1 MNTRVL
7 RQLLGKLGGLLL
19 TLFLASVL
27 IFSAMLLTPGDPVF
41 TIAGSVRPTPEM
53 IAAIQEQYH
62 LDQPVW
68 VQYLSWIGGVFSG
81 DLGTSFVYKTPVAEL
96 IAPRIGI
103 TALLVLYT
111 LVLIVVFG
119 LGSGI
124 LAATRGRA
132 VDRTV
137 LVTTSFGM
145 ALPTFVVAILLIW
158 IFGRVLGWFPVYG
171 AGSGLLDNL
180 YHLTLP
186 AISLAVL
193 YIAYI
198 SRITRGAIVGQ
209 QHAEHVETAL
219 VRGIPRVAHLPP
231 ACLPERVAADPLGLG
246 RHGRRALRGL
256 GDRRTGVRHRRTGVA
271 ADRSS
276 GAQGRAGRPGDIAAA
291 RDRVRRA
298 QCSRRRGD
306 RCDRS
311 RLRPSR
317 GVSHERRPARRWA
330 CSPARPP
337 CRRA

>member
-19 TLFLASVL
+19 TLFLASVV
-27 IFSAMLLTPGDPVF
+27 IFSAMLLTPGDPVS

-53 IAAIQEQYH
+53 IAAIREQYH

-68 VQYLSWIGGVFSG
+68 VQYLNWIAGVFSG
-81 DLGTSFVYKTPVAEL
+81 DFGTSFVYKTPVAEL

-103 TALLVLYT
+103 TVLLVLYT

-209 QHAEHVETAL
+209 QRAEHVETAL
-219 VRGIPRVAHLPP
+219 VRGIPRSRIFRRHVFLNASPQILSVSGATVAGLF
-231 ACLPERVAADPLGLG
+231 AVSAIAEQAFGIGGLG
-246 RHGRRALRGL
+246 SLL
-256 GDRRTGVRHRRTGVA
+256 TE
-271 ADRSS
+271 
-276 GAQGRAGRPGDIAAA
+276 AAA
-291 RDRVRRA
+291 RKDVPVVQVISLLLVTVFVVLNA
-298 QCSRRRGD
+298 VVDVVIAVIDPDSTKP
-306 RCDRS
+306 RS
-311 RLRPSR
+311 L
-317 GVSHERRPARRWA
+317 A
-330 CSPARPP
+330 
-337 CRRA
+337 